1 MHTEAEVKMSKDKDI
16 PDMINEIFDKYD
28 IGTSLDIVEQLVK
41 QMEELIASDSM
52 WENAAVNENAR
63 RILCA
68 AVGVIALKFGTVS
81 EGMIDFIN
89 ESEE

>member
-1 MHTEAEVKMSKDKDI
+1 MQEEEI
-16 PDMINEIFDKYD
+16 PNMINEIFDKYD
-28 IGTSLDIVEQLVK
+28 INSSLTIVEELVE
-41 QMEELIASDSM
+41 QMEELIATDSM

-68 AVGVIALKFGTVS
+68 AVGVIALKFSTVS

-89 ESEE
+89 ESDE